1 MNEDMKVNTDEFF
14 AVVFRK
20 IKMDDLGL
28 FVFKPIDVVV
38 GKFTDVNGKKMFI
51 DEEEKQYL
59 FTDDAELM
67 NDNVRY
73 VVGDIYPK
81 ALLTALFQGQLDEEQ
96 MKDYLFQ
103 QAFGRLNFGMYIEA
117 FNKVELSAVNL
128 NESYNNMYLKNLE
141 KERPEEFKALI
152 LEEEKKYLKN
162 KIGFNNFGKQ
172 DLVDPFKKKNTIGF
186 INEPKLSEEEEEAKK
201 PKQKVKIG
209 FQLPNDK
216 R

>member
-38 GKFTDVNGKKMFI
+38 GKFTDVNGKEMFI

-67 NDNVRY
+67 NADVRY

-81 ALLTALFQGQLDEEQ
+81 SLLTALFQGQLDEEQ

-141 KERPEEFKALI
+141 KERPEEFQALI

-186 INEPKLSEEEEEAKK
+186 ISEPKLSEEEEAKR

>member
-38 GKFTDVNGKKMFI
+38 GKLIDDNEKKMFI

-67 NDNVRY
+67 NADVRY
-73 VVGDIYPK
+73 VVGDIYPR

-186 INEPKLSEEEEEAKK
+186 ISEPKLSEEEEAKR

>member
-38 GKFTDVNGKKMFI
+38 GKFIDDNEKKMFI

-67 NDNVRY
+67 NANVRY

-141 KERPEEFKALI
+141 KERPEEFQALI

-172 DLVDPFKKKNTIGF
+172 DLVDPFKKKNTIGL
-186 INEPKLSEEEEEAKK
+186 ISEPKLSEEEEAKR

>member
-67 NDNVRY
+67 NANVRY
-73 VVGDIYPK
+73 VVGDIYPRS
-81 ALLTALFQGQLDEEQ
+81 LLTALFQGQLDEEQ

-186 INEPKLSEEEEEAKK
+186 INEPKLSEEEEAKK

>member
-1 MNEDMKVNTDEFF
+1 MNEVMKVNMDEYF

-28 FVFKPIDVVV
+28 FVFKPMDVVV
-38 GKFTDVNGKKMFI
+38 GKFIDVNGKKMFI

-67 NDNVRY
+67 NANVRY
-73 VVGDIYPK
+73 VVGDIYPRS
-81 ALLTALFQGQLDEEQ
+81 LLTALFQGQLDEEQ

-128 NESYNNMYLKNLE
+128 NESYNDMYLKNLA
-141 KERPEEFKALI
+141 KERPEEFQALI

-172 DLVDPFKKKNTIGF
+172 DVVDPFKKKNTIGF
-186 INEPKLSEEEEEAKK
+186 INEPKLSEEEEAKR

-209 FQLPNDK
+209 FQLPNDE

>member
-1 MNEDMKVNTDEFF
+1 MNEVMKVNMDEFF

-28 FVFKPIDVVV
+28 FVFKLIDVVV

-67 NDNVRY
+67 NANVRY

-141 KERPEEFKALI
+141 KERPEEFQALI

-186 INEPKLSEEEEEAKK
+186 ISEPKLSEEEEAKR

>member
-38 GKFTDVNGKKMFI
+38 GKFIDDNEKKMFI

-67 NDNVRY
+67 NANVRY

-81 ALLTALFQGQLDEEQ
+81 SLLTALFQGQLDEEQ

-141 KERPEEFKALI
+141 KERPEEFQALI

-186 INEPKLSEEEEEAKK
+186 ISEPKLSEEEEAKR

>member
-38 GKFTDVNGKKMFI
+38 GKFTDVNGKEMFI

-67 NDNVRY
+67 NADVRY
-73 VVGDIYPK
+73 VVGDIYPRV
-81 ALLTALFQGQLDEEQ
+81 LLTALFQGQLDEEQ

-141 KERPEEFKALI
+141 KERPEEFQALI

-186 INEPKLSEEEEEAKK
+186 INEPKLSEEEEAKK

>member
-67 NDNVRY
+67 NANVRY

-141 KERPEEFKALI
+141 KERPEEFQALI

-186 INEPKLSEEEEEAKK
+186 ISEPKLSEEEEAKR

>member
-1 MNEDMKVNTDEFF
+1 
-14 AVVFRK
+14 
-20 IKMDDLGL
+20 
-28 FVFKPIDVVV
+28 
-38 GKFTDVNGKKMFI
+38 
-51 DEEEKQYL
+51 
-59 FTDDAELM
+59 
-67 NDNVRY
+67 
-73 VVGDIYPK
+73 
-81 ALLTALFQGQLDEEQ
+81 
-96 MKDYLFQ
+96 
-103 QAFGRLNFGMYIEA
+103 MYIEA

-186 INEPKLSEEEEEAKK
+186 INEPKLSEEEEAKK

-209 FQLPNDK
+209 FQLPNDE

>member
-38 GKFTDVNGKKMFI
+38 GKLIDDNEKKMFI

-67 NDNVRY
+67 NANVRY

-141 KERPEEFKALI
+141 KERPEEFQALI

-186 INEPKLSEEEEEAKK
+186 INEPKLSEEEEAKK

>member
-38 GKFTDVNGKKMFI
+38 GKFTDVNGKEMFI

-67 NDNVRY
+67 NADVRY
-73 VVGDIYPK
+73 VVGDIYPRV
-81 ALLTALFQGQLDEEQ
+81 LLTALFQGQLDEEQ

-186 INEPKLSEEEEEAKK
+186 INEPKLSEEEEAKK

>member
-67 NDNVRY
+67 NANVRY

-141 KERPEEFKALI
+141 KERPEEFQALI
-152 LEEEKKYLKN
+152 LEEEKKYLKK

-186 INEPKLSEEEEEAKK
+186 ISEPKLSEEEEAKR

>member
-38 GKFTDVNGKKMFI
+38 GKLIDDNEKKMFI

-67 NDNVRY
+67 NANVRY

-81 ALLTALFQGQLDEEQ
+81 SLLTALFQGQLDEEQ

-186 INEPKLSEEEEEAKK
+186 ISEPKLSEEEEAKR

>member
-28 FVFKPIDVVV
+28 FVFIPIDVVV
-38 GKFTDVNGKKMFI
+38 GKFIDDNEKKMFI

-67 NDNVRY
+67 NANVRY

-81 ALLTALFQGQLDEEQ
+81 SLLTALFQGQLDEEQ

-141 KERPEEFKALI
+141 KERPEEFQALI
-152 LEEEKKYLKN
+152 LEEEKKYLEN

-186 INEPKLSEEEEEAKK
+186 ISEPKLSEEEEAKR

>member
-38 GKFTDVNGKKMFI
+38 GKFIDDNEKKMFI

-67 NDNVRY
+67 NANVRY

-81 ALLTALFQGQLDEEQ
+81 SLLTALFQGQLDEEQ

-186 INEPKLSEEEEEAKK
+186 ISEPKLSEEEEAKR

>member
-186 INEPKLSEEEEEAKK
+186 ISETKLSEEEEAKR

>member
-28 FVFKPIDVVV
+28 FVFKPMDVVV
-38 GKFTDVNGKKMFI
+38 GKFIDVNGKKMFI

-67 NDNVRY
+67 NADVRY
-73 VVGDIYPK
+73 VVGDIYPRS
-81 ALLTALFQGQLDEEQ
+81 LLTALFQGQLDEEQ

-186 INEPKLSEEEEEAKK
+186 INEPKLSEEEEAKK

>member
-38 GKFTDVNGKKMFI
+38 GKFIDDNEKKMFI

-67 NDNVRY
+67 NANVRY

-141 KERPEEFKALI
+141 KERPEEFQALI

-186 INEPKLSEEEEEAKK
+186 ISEPKLSEEEEAKR

>member
-38 GKFTDVNGKKMFI
+38 GKFTDVNGKEMFI

-67 NDNVRY
+67 NANVRY

-141 KERPEEFKALI
+141 KERPEEFQALI

-186 INEPKLSEEEEEAKK
+186 INEPKLSEEEEAKR

>member
-38 GKFTDVNGKKMFI
+38 GKLIDDNEKKMFI

-67 NDNVRY
+67 NANVRY

-81 ALLTALFQGQLDEEQ
+81 SLLTALFQGQLDEEQ

-141 KERPEEFKALI
+141 KERPEEFQALI
-152 LEEEKKYLKN
+152 LEEEKKYLEN

-186 INEPKLSEEEEEAKK
+186 ISEPKLSEEEEAKR

>member
-1 MNEDMKVNTDEFF
+1 MNEDMKVNMDEYF

-28 FVFKPIDVVV
+28 FVFKPMYVVV
-38 GKFTDVNGKKMFI
+38 GKFIDVNGKKMFI

-67 NDNVRY
+67 NTNVRY
-73 VVGDIYPK
+73 VVGDVYPI
-81 ALLTALFQGQLDEEQ
+81 ALLTALFQGQLDEYQ

-117 FNKVELSAVNL
+117 FNKVELSTVNL

-141 KERPEEFKALI
+141 KERPEEFQALI

-172 DLVDPFKKKNTIGF
+172 DVVDPFKKKNTIGF
-186 INEPKLSEEEEEAKK
+186 INEPKLSEEEEAKR

-209 FQLPNDK
+209 FQLPNDE

>member
-38 GKFTDVNGKKMFI
+38 GKFIDDNEKKMFI

-67 NDNVRY
+67 NADVRY

-81 ALLTALFQGQLDEEQ
+81 SLLTALFQGQLDEEQ

-186 INEPKLSEEEEEAKK
+186 ISEPKLSEEEEAKR